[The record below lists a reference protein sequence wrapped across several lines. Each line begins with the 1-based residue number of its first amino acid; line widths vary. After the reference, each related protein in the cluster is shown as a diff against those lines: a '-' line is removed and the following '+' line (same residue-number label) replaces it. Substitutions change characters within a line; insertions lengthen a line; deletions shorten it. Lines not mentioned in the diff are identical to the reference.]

1 MDPFLELALILVT
14 AKLSGYLS
22 SRVGLP
28 AAMGQI
34 LGGII
39 IGASFLDL
47 VAYDEGVRLISDIGV
62 VMLLF
67 LAGLETDIEE
77 FRRVGF
83 PSFVIASLG
92 VVVPFL
98 FGYLLAVEWGYP
110 KMEALFLGG
119 VMTATSVSL
128 TANVLLE
135 MKRLRSK
142 VGSTIL
148 AAAVVDDVLGIVILT
163 ILVAM
168 STKGTVS
175 PADVG
180 IILAEVSAFF
190 LLSYLLGRGVVKRVL
205 RSSHRINL
213 PETVTSVAIVIMLL
227 FAYLAERFEIA
238 AITGSYLAG
247 VLVAGSEDAKKI
259 TDKMITLGYSLFIPV
274 FLVGVGAETDVRVLL
289 VAGSF
294 TLIYSFLAVIG
305 KVLGCGAGAILTGFR
320 KLEALQI
327 GVGMIPRMEVGL
339 IMANIGLAEGVLT
352 PESFSIAI
360 AMVLVTTLVT
370 PPLLKV
376 VFSAGR

>member
-1 MDPFLELALILVT
+1 MDPFLELAVILIT

-22 SRVGLP
+22 SKVGLP

-34 LGGII
+34 LGGIV
-39 IGASFLDL
+39 IGVSFLDI

-77 FRRVGF
+77 FKRVGL

-92 VVVPFL
+92 VALPFV
-98 FGYLLAVEWGYP
+98 FGYVLALRWGYP
-110 KMEALFLGG
+110 NMEALFLGG

-148 AAAVVDDVLGIVILT
+148 AAAVVDDVLGIIILT

-168 STKGTVS
+168 STKGSVS
-175 PADVG
+175 FFDVG

-190 LLSYLLGRGVVKRVL
+190 LLSYLLGRGVIKRVL

-213 PETVTSVAIVIMLL
+213 PETVTSVALVIMLL

-238 AITGSYLAG
+238 AITGAYLAG

-259 TDKMITLGYSLFIPV
+259 TDKIVTLGYSLFIPV
-274 FLVGVGAETDVRVLL
+274 FLVGVGAETDVSVLL

-305 KVLGCGAGAILTGFR
+305 KVLGCGAGALLTGFR

-376 VFSAGR
+376 VFSKG

>member
-22 SRVGLP
+22 SGVGLP

-34 LGGII
+34 LGGVI

-62 VMLLF
+62 AMLLF

-77 FRRVGF
+77 FKRVGF

-163 ILVAM
+163 VLVAM

-175 PADVG
+175 PVDVG

-190 LLSYLLGRGVVKRVL
+190 LLSYLLGRWIVKRVL

-213 PETVTSVAIVIMLL
+213 PKTVTSVAIVIMLL

-274 FLVGVGAETDVRVLL
+274 FLVGVGAETDVSVLL

-320 KLEALQI
+320 KLEVLQI

-352 PESFSIAI
+352 PESF
-360 AMVLVTTLVT
+360 
-370 PPLLKV
+370 P
-376 VFSAGR
+376 

>member
-1 MDPFLELALILVT
+1 MDPFLELAVILIT

-22 SRVGLP
+22 SKVGLP

-34 LGGII
+34 LGGIL
-39 IGASFLDL
+39 IGVSFLDI

-77 FRRVGF
+77 FKRVGL

-92 VVVPFL
+92 VALPFV
-98 FGYLLAVEWGYP
+98 FGYVLALRWGYP
-110 KMEALFLGG
+110 NMEALFLGG

-148 AAAVVDDVLGIVILT
+148 AAAVVDDVLGIIILT

-168 STKGTVS
+168 STKGSVS
-175 PADVG
+175 PFDVG
-180 IILAEVSAFF
+180 VILAEVSAFF

-213 PETVTSVAIVIMLL
+213 PETVTSVALVIMLF

-238 AITGSYLAG
+238 AITGAYLAG

-259 TDKMITLGYSLFIPV
+259 TDKIVTLGYSLFIPV
-274 FLVGVGAETDVRVLL
+274 FLVGVGAETDVSVLL

-294 TLIYSFLAVIG
+294 TLIYSFLAVVG
-305 KVLGCGAGAILTGFR
+305 KVLGCGAGALLTGFR

>member
-1 MDPFLELALILVT
+1 MDPFLELALILIT
-14 AKLSGYLS
+14 AKLSGYIS
-22 SRVGLP
+22 SRAGLP
-28 AAMGQI
+28 SAMGQI
-34 LGGII
+34 LGGIL
-39 IGASFLDL
+39 IGVSFLDL

-77 FRRVGF
+77 FKRVGF
-83 PSFVIASLG
+83 PSFVIAFLG
-92 VVVPFL
+92 VIVPFL
-98 FGYLLAVEWGYP
+98 FGYALAVEWGYP

-128 TANVLLE
+128 TANVLIE

-148 AAAVVDDVLGIVILT
+148 AAAVVDDVLGIIILT

-168 STKGTVS
+168 STKGSVS
-175 PADVG
+175 PFDVG
-180 IILAEVSAFF
+180 VILAEVSAFF
-190 LLSYLLGRGVVKRVL
+190 ILSYLLGRGIVKRVL

-247 VLVAGSEDAKKI
+247 VLVAGSEDANKI

-274 FLVGVGAETDVRVLL
+274 FLVGVGAETDVGVLL

-294 TLIYSFLAVIG
+294 TLLYSLLAVVG
-305 KVLGCGAGAILTGFR
+305 KVIGCGEGALLTGFR
-320 KLEALQI
+320 KLEAFQI

-376 VFSAGR
+376 VFSR

>member
-39 IGASFLDL
+39 IGTSFLDL

-98 FGYLLAVEWGYP
+98 LGYLLAVEWGYP

-376 VFSAGR
+376 VFSKG

>member
-1 MDPFLELALILVT
+1 MDPFLELAVILIT

-22 SRVGLP
+22 SKIGLP

-34 LGGII
+34 LGGIVV
-39 IGASFLDL
+39 GVSFLDL
-47 VAYDEGVRLISDIGV
+47 VTYGEGVRLISDLGV

-77 FRRVGF
+77 FKRVGF

-92 VVVPFL
+92 VIVPFI
-98 FGYLLAVEWGYP
+98 FGYAVAIEWGYP
-110 KMEALFLGG
+110 RMEALFLGG

-148 AAAVVDDVLGIVILT
+148 AAAVVDDVLGIIILT

-175 PADVG
+175 PLDIG

-190 LLSYLLGRGVVKRVL
+190 LLSYLLGRGVIKRVL

-213 PETVTSVAIVIMLL
+213 PETVTSVALVIMLL

-274 FLVGVGAETDVRVLL
+274 FLVGVGAETDVHVLL

-294 TLIYSFLAVIG
+294 TFLYSFLAVVG
-305 KVLGCGAGAILTGFR
+305 KVLGCGAGALLTGFR
-320 KLEALQI
+320 KIEALQI

-376 VFSAGR
+376 VFSKG

>member
-1 MDPFLELALILVT
+1 MDPFLELAVILIT
-14 AKLSGYLS
+14 ATLSGYLS
-22 SRVGLP
+22 SRIGLP
-28 AAMGQI
+28 TAMGQI
-34 LGGII
+34 LGGIV
-39 IGASFLDL
+39 IGVSFLNI
-47 VAYDEGVRLISDIGV
+47 VTYGEGVRLISDLGV

-67 LAGLETDIEE
+67 LAGLETDIGE
-77 FRRVGF
+77 FKRVGLS
-83 PSFVIASLG
+83 SFVIASLG

-98 FGYLLAVEWGYP
+98 FGYALAVEWSYH
-110 KMEALFLGG
+110 KVEALFLGG

-128 TANVLLE
+128 TANILLE

-148 AAAVVDDVLGIVILT
+148 ATAVVDDVLGIIILT

-175 PADVG
+175 PLDVG
-180 IILAEVSAFF
+180 IILAEVFAFF
-190 LLSYLLGRGVVKRVL
+190 LLSYLLGRGVIKRVL

-274 FLVGVGAETDVRVLL
+274 FLVGVGAETDVHVLL
-289 VAGSF
+289 IAGSF
-294 TLIYSFLAVIG
+294 TFLYSFLAVIG
-305 KVLGCGAGAILTGFR
+305 KIIGCGTGALLTGFR

-339 IMANIGLAEGVLT
+339 IMANIGLAESVLT
-352 PESFSIAI
+352 PRSFSIAV
-360 AMVLVTTLVT
+360 AMVLVTTLVA

-376 VFSAGR
+376 VFSRG

>member
-1 MDPFLELALILVT
+1 MDPFLELAVILIT

-22 SRVGLP
+22 SKVGLP

-34 LGGII
+34 LGGIL
-39 IGASFLDL
+39 IGVSFLDI

-67 LAGLETDIEE
+67 LAGLETDIDE
-77 FRRVGF
+77 FKRVGL

-92 VVVPFL
+92 VALPFV
-98 FGYLLAVEWGYP
+98 FGYVLALRWGYP
-110 KMEALFLGG
+110 NMEALFLGG

-148 AAAVVDDVLGIVILT
+148 AAAVVDDVLGIIILT

-175 PADVG
+175 PLDIG

-190 LLSYLLGRGVVKRVL
+190 LLSYLLGRGVIKRVL

-213 PETVTSVAIVIMLL
+213 PETVTSVALVIMLL

-238 AITGSYLAG
+238 AITGAYLAG

-259 TDKMITLGYSLFIPV
+259 TDKIVTLGYSLFIPV

-294 TLIYSFLAVIG
+294 TLIYSFLAVVG
-305 KVLGCGAGAILTGFR
+305 KVLGCGAGALLTGFR

-370 PPLLKV
+370 PPLLKL
-376 VFSAGR
+376 VFSKG

>member
-1 MDPFLELALILVT
+1 MDPFLELAVILIT

-22 SRVGLP
+22 SKVGLP

-34 LGGII
+34 LGGIL
-39 IGASFLDL
+39 IGVSFLDI

-67 LAGLETDIEE
+67 LAGLETDIDE
-77 FRRVGF
+77 FKRVGL

-92 VVVPFL
+92 VALPFV
-98 FGYLLAVEWGYP
+98 FGYVLALRWGYP
-110 KMEALFLGG
+110 NMEALFLGG

-148 AAAVVDDVLGIVILT
+148 AAAVVDDVLGIIILT

-168 STKGTVS
+168 STKGSVS
-175 PADVG
+175 PFDVG
-180 IILAEVSAFF
+180 VILAEVSAFF
-190 LLSYLLGRGVVKRVL
+190 LLSYLLGRGVIKRVL

-213 PETVTSVAIVIMLL
+213 PETVTSVALVIMLL

-238 AITGSYLAG
+238 AITGAYLAG

-259 TDKMITLGYSLFIPV
+259 TDKIVTLGYSLFIPV

-294 TLIYSFLAVIG
+294 TLIYSLLAVVG
-305 KVLGCGAGAILTGFR
+305 KVLGCGAGALLTGFR

>member
-1 MDPFLELALILVT
+1 MDPFLALAIILIT

-22 SRVGLP
+22 SKVGLP

-34 LGGII
+34 LGGMALAVF
-39 IGASFLDL
+39 GLR
-47 VAYDEGVRLISDIGV
+47 YDEGIRLISDIGV

-67 LAGLETDIEE
+67 LAGLETDVEE
-77 FRRVGF
+77 FRRVGG
-83 PSFVIASLG
+83 PSFVIAFLG
-92 VVVPFL
+92 VLVPFL
-98 FGYLLAVEWGYP
+98 LGYYAALRWGYP

-135 MKRLRSK
+135 MKKLRSK

-148 AAAVVDDVLGIVILT
+148 AAAVVDDVLGIIILT

-168 STKGTVS
+168 STKGSVS
-175 PADVG
+175 FLDVG

-190 LLSYLLGRGVVKRVL
+190 LLSYLLGRGVIKRVL
-205 RSSHRINL
+205 RSSQRVNL
-213 PETVTSVAIVIMLL
+213 PETVTSVALVIMLL

-238 AITGSYLAG
+238 AITGAYLAG
-247 VLVAGSEDAKKI
+247 VLVAGSEDARKI
-259 TDKMITLGYSLFIPV
+259 TDKIVTLGYSLFIPV
-274 FLVGVGAETDVRVLL
+274 FLVGVGAETDVGVLL

-294 TLIYSFLAVIG
+294 TAIYSFLAVVG
-305 KVLGCGAGAILTGFR
+305 KVLGCGLGALLTGFR

-352 PESFSIAI
+352 QESFSIAI

-370 PPLLKV
+370 PPLLKL
-376 VFSAGR
+376 VFSRR